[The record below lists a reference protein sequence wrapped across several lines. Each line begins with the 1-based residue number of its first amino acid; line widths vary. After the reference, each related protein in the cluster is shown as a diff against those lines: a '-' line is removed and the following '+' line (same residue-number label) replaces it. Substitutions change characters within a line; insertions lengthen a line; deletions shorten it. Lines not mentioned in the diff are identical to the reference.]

1 MKNLFIFVLVVL
13 PFVSFSQTIEIKD
26 FKVLEPAGINYSG
39 LNKFDFEFAMRGN
52 YNASKISIKVYKN
65 SIDLDNIICSCDNSE
80 NDFDDQTYYP
90 NYITKQTWSYT
101 SKSYSTNQGSTF
113 YLQVTFRGTT
123 QTLSYTCPEIEI
135 NPEIEIKDFKVL
147 EPAGINYSGL
157 NRFDFK
163 FAMRGNYNASK
174 ISIKVYKNS
183 IDLDNI
189 ICSCDNSE
197 NDFDDQ
203 TYYPNYITKQ
213 TWSYTSKS
221 YSTNQGSTF
230 YLQVTFLGVT
240 QTLSYTYPGIE
251 IKDFKVLEPAGIN
264 YSGLNKFD
272 FEFAMRGNYN
282 ASKISIVVYK
292 NSINLDNIICGCD
305 NSENDFDDKTY
316 YPNYITKQTWSYTSK
331 SYSTNQGSTF
341 YLQVTFLGV
350 TQTLSYT
357 CETTGDP
364 DFSLTNVEL
373 PVVDGSTQLPT
384 FDYNNTDVNN
394 IKVTVKNNGGVG
406 KLDKIGWVFTKT
418 QQNSID
424 NYIYNAVAT
433 GGLNSGFANIA
444 TGSSHTYDVN
454 INIPYDYY
462 SSGHNIRF
470 MGEFY
475 LCVIVESGA
484 YREAHAEKIY
494 IKDSFKSGLIPISL
508 LKSGSIDPS
517 SKESQSL
524 LVYPNPS
531 EGVFN
536 LELGNNGNYTA
547 RVFNL
552 AGQEIW
558 EQKVTGDNKVQIDLK
573 NSASATYILEIID
586 QNESV
591 LKKKLIIK

>member
-13 PFVSFSQTIEIKD
+13 PFVSFSQTIEIKN
-26 FKVLEPAGINYSG
+26 FKVLNAAGTSYPAGT
-39 LNKFDFEFAMRGN
+39 KFNFEFDIKGN
-52 YNASKISIKVYKN
+52 YNDGAIYMRFYKN
-65 SIDLDNIICSCDNSE
+65 SVTPSNCIYYYPYNTDHDY
-80 NDFDDQTYYP
+80 DDHSYYPDYKKFTSWFYSRDGFSTDGITYYLVVDFGHMP
-90 NYITKQTWSYT
+90 LQT
-101 SKSYSTNQGSTF
+101 F
-113 YLQVTFRGTT
+113 
-123 QTLSYTCPEIEI
+123 SYTCETTGDSDLSV
-135 NPEIEIKDFKVL
+135 EIKNFKVL
-147 EPAGINYSGL
+147 NAAGTNYPVGTKF
-157 NRFDFK
+157 NFEFDIK
-163 FAMRGNYNASK
+163 GNYNDGA
-174 ISIKVYKNS
+174 IYMRFYKNS
-183 IDLDNI
+183 VTPSNCIYYYPYNTDHDY
-189 ICSCDNSE
+189 
-197 NDFDDQ
+197 DDHSYYPDYKKFTSWFYSRDGFSTNGI
-203 TYYPNYITKQ
+203 TYYLVVDFGHMPPQ
-213 TWSYTSKS
+213 T
-221 YSTNQGSTF
+221 F
-230 YLQVTFLGVT
+230 
-240 QTLSYTYPGIE
+240 
-251 IKDFKVLEPAGIN
+251 
-264 YSGLNKFD
+264 
-272 FEFAMRGNYN
+272 
-282 ASKISIVVYK
+282 
-292 NSINLDNIICGCD
+292 
-305 NSENDFDDKTY
+305 
-316 YPNYITKQTWSYTSK
+316 
-331 SYSTNQGSTF
+331 
-341 YLQVTFLGV
+341 
-350 TQTLSYT
+350 SYT

-394 IKVTVKNNGGVG
+394 IKVTVKNSGGVG
-406 KLDKIGWVFTKT
+406 KLDKIGWVFTKI

-433 GGLNSGFANIA
+433 GVLNSGFANIA

-508 LKSGSIDPS
+508 LKSGSIDPR

-536 LELGNNGNYTA
+536 LELGYNGNYTA

-573 NSASATYILEIID
+573 NSAPATYILEVID